1 MSDFLSTHKLDVL
14 DIVLGDTSFGEFLL
28 GESVGTVVEEIKLD
42 PFLVQSQVEGL
53 EVNYMVSF

>member
-1 MSDFLSTHKLDVL
+1 MTDFLSTHKLDVL
-14 DIVLGDTSFGEFLL
+14 DIVFGNTSFGEFLL

-53 EVNYMVSF
+53 EIDYIVSF